1 MPNTTLENSPNA
13 VLNKAVAERY
23 RNLPCPD
30 GKIKATYIW
39 IDGTGENVRAK
50 TRTVDFVPSKPEEL
64 PVWNY
69 DGSSTYQAEGTNSDT
84 YLCPVALYND
94 PFTRGNNKLVLCDT
108 YKYNKKTNGNK

>member
-23 RNLPCPD
+23 RSLPCPD

-50 TRTVDFVPSKPEEL
+50 TRTVDFVPSKPE
-64 PVWNY
+64 
-69 DGSSTYQAEGTNSDT
+69 
-84 YLCPVALYND
+84 
-94 PFTRGNNKLVLCDT
+94 GNFNLFIHQL
-108 YKYNKKTNGNK
+108 